1 MIGMPLVATYTVTV
15 YWVFRGKVKLDEHS
29 Y

>member
-1 MIGMPLVATYTVTV
+1 MPLVATYTVTV
-15 YWVFRGKVKLDEHS
+15 YWVFRGKVKLDDTS